1 MCVDVSTFE
10 EAEDDH
16 KINNDVDVCKNTL
29 FKVHLPLAFLFMNSF
44 LEHHFFSFSHFLKV

>member
-16 KINNDVDVCKNTL
+16 KINSDVEVCKTL
-29 FKVHLPLAFLFMNSF
+29 SLRFICH
-44 LEHHFFSFSHFLKV
+44 